1 VNSLREEGEEL
12 RRTSLKEIDSDEGHF
27 VGNSPWMMMM
37 TCRETR
43 DADVEFNAAG
53 NREGRL

>member
-1 VNSLREEGEEL
+1 LREEGEEL
-12 RRTSLKEIDSDEGHF
+12 RRSSLKEIDSDEGHV
-27 VGNSPWMMMM
+27 VGNSAWMMMM
-37 TCRETR
+37 TCR